1 MTTDIIFGVVS
12 FGVGIMTIYN
22 MFNSK
27 SIKQATDITLLKSE
41 VEHLKVDARQLNRR
55 METVEQ
61 QNQTLQVLSEQ
72 IKNLT
77 SDINEIK
84 STLKGV

>member
-1 MTTDIIFGVVS
+1 MTDFIYSAVG

-27 SIKQATDITLLKSE
+27 SIKQATDITLLQSE

-84 STLKGV
+84 STLKGK

>member
-1 MTTDIIFGVVS
+1 MTTDIIFGVVG

-77 SDINEIK
+77 SDINELK
-84 STLKGV
+84 STLKGA